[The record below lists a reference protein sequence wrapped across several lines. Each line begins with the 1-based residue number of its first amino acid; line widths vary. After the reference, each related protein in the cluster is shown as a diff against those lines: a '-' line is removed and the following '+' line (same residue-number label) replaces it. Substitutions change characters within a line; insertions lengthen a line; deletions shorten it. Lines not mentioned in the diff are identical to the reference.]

1 MLHIIHT
8 HTELAVDFLL
18 HLRRARPVA
27 FVGNRNVPPTLL
39 RALFGSQV
47 VHVKAPPSD
56 AYQTLDSLHAE
67 LLHVLEGGK
76 GGGGGWASR
85 ATRETEAG
93 RVPVVI
99 TAQILKSWYVVA
111 IYSIGVSC
119 VIGQCHSRI

>member
-76 GGGGGWASR
+76 GGGGGGPRVRHARRRLDACPSSSR
-85 ATRETEAG
+85 H
-93 RVPVVI
+93 
-99 TAQILKSWYVVA
+99 KF
-111 IYSIGVSC
+111 
-119 VIGQCHSRI
+119 